1 MRKKD
6 KNECTICKRK
16 FTGDYKDNMSWST
29 FGHQENEYSI
39 CNLCWGSTSNNRDRY
54 EKNSDGT
61 LVFIGTLWDY
71 SNFWRRTARQPYKV
85 AVREC
90 DFCDKTH
97 AFYWRLNRGY
107 SGEIIPEF
115 QMHGKPPT
123 EKMGGKKVSRD
134 DLTPLP
140 PIEDVLDNI
149 FPKGTPAGIL
159 NSQILKRHCHSLE
172 SRELYRRKR
181 FGSNMPTSKK
191 IKREKKT

>member
-16 FTGDYKDNMSWST
+16 FTGDYRDNMGWST

-39 CNLCWGSTSNNRDRY
+39 CNLCWGSTSNSRLKY
-54 EKNSDGT
+54 ERKSDGT

-90 DFCDKTH
+90 SFCDKTH

-107 SGEIIPEF
+107 SGDIIPEF
-115 QMHGKPPT
+115 EMHGRPVENKTSPQI
-123 EKMGGKKVSRD
+123 
-134 DLTPLP
+134 LNLP
-140 PIEDVLDNI
+140 PIEDVLDNL
-149 FPKGTPAGIL
+149 FPEG
-159 NSQILKRHCHSLE
+159 SCSHSV
-172 SRELYRRKR
+172 KM
-181 FGSNMPTSKK
+181 SNGFLPPSKK